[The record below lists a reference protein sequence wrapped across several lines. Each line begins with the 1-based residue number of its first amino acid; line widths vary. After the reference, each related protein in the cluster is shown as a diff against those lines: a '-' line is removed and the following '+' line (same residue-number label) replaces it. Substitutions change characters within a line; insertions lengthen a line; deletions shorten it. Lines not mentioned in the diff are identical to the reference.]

1 MENNKIIENSG
12 LSDDINIQNAFA
24 ELTNNNHSVE
34 NSLYWINEYIKD
46 CKYCKDKVI
55 KILKIK
61 KLLEISQ
68 ANIDEAFI
76 ILDNI
81 VSTSRKEV

>member
-1 MENNKIIENSG
+1 MIVNSG
-12 LSDDINIQNAFA
+12 LSDNINIQNAFA

-34 NSLYWINEYIKD
+34 NSLYWINKYLKD
-46 CKYCKDKVI
+46 YKDD
-55 KILKIK
+55 KIIKIK

-81 VSTSRKEV
+81 VSM